1 MSLQRLILW
10 ISCVTMACTLALVSA
25 QTFPNKPIKLVIP
38 ATTGTS
44 DVIARALAPRLSSV
58 LGQSVVVEQ
67 MPGAGTNIGN
77 NFVAKS
83 APDGYTLL
91 INGLPLVTNLA
102 LYSQLPYNPVTD
114 LVPVIGLADVNNV
127 ITVHPSLGVQSLKEL
142 VQLAKSKPGQLNYGS
157 PGAGSS
163 GHLSAEMLGLK
174 TGAQMVHFPYKGNSQ
189 ATMDLL
195 RGELQVGFL
204 NLPMA
209 LPQVKAG
216 KLKALAVTGAK
227 RSNLLPDVPTVAEA
241 LGMPDF
247 ELTAWFVIM
256 APAKT
261 PSSVVNLLNK
271 EIDKIL
277 KDPDFVEKI
286 HNAGAE
292 VIGGS
297 AASFEARMKKDAAR
311 LSELIKLAGTKAEP

>member
-1 MSLQRLILW
+1 MFFSRFLIGAVGMLL
-10 ISCVTMACTLALVSA
+10 TLTDLSA
-25 QTFPNKPIKLVIP
+25 QAQNYPVKPIKLIIP

-44 DVIARALAPRLSSV
+44 DVVARTLAPRLSSS

-102 LYSQLPYNPVTD
+102 LYSQLPYNPMTD
-114 LVPVIGLADVNNV
+114 LVPVIGLAEVNNV
-127 ITVHPSLGVQSLKEL
+127 ITVHPTLGLQTLKEL

-163 GHLSAEMLGLK
+163 GHLSAEMLGLR
-174 TGAQMVHFPYKGNSQ
+174 TGAQMVHLPYKGNSQ

-195 RGELQVGFL
+195 RGELQVGFM

-256 APAKT
+256 APSKT
-261 PSSVVNLLNK
+261 PSPVINLLNK

-297 AASFEARMKKDAAR
+297 AASFESRMKKDAAR
-311 LSELIKLAGTKAEP
+311 LSELIKLAGTKAE